1 MHIEN
6 KIGVLLPQSKQFKT
20 IDKDFI
26 RGLKLNLPDMKIFIE
41 SIGIAANHQLII
53 DKIQKL
59 HFQDNV
65 KIIVGLFGHNDMSE
79 IYEYAYN
86 NDIILIASD
95 LGATLPL
102 NQKKYDTV
110 FINSYSIVE
119 SFYLLGKK
127 LKKKSINSIVSSSSY
142 YDCGYGI
149 LSAIEAG
156 CQDNHIDIVGH
167 YITPFIP
174 RENES
179 QIMKESIINYNP
191 DAVIAFHSGLFAE
204 EHANFINQSR
214 SLNEYPYYMSN
225 FSFNESLIDV
235 LDKIFIVGS
244 WIENNDTCLF
254 SKTYKDNYKDNPNI
268 FSMLGYETS
277 LIVSTSF
284 DQLFD
289 KMLANVKNINIDGPR
304 GYIKFDTESNRTIY
318 NHYIYKLNKENRIF
332 KIDSILENNGDF
344 IKTITKTDM
353 TVSSG
358 GWHNAY
364 LCH

>member
-1 MHIEN
+1 MFIEK

-26 RGLKLNLPDMKIFIE
+26 RGLKLKLPDANFFIE

-59 HFQDNV
+59 HFQENI
-65 KIIVGLFGHNDMSE
+65 KIIVGLFGHNNMSE

-95 LGATLPL
+95 LGATLPFK
-102 NQKKYDTV
+102 QRKFDTV
-110 FINSYSIVE
+110 FINSYSITE

-127 LKKKSINSIVSSSSY
+127 LKTKSINSIVSSSSY

-156 CQDNHIDIVGH
+156 CQDNNIDIVGH

-179 QIMKESIINYNP
+179 QIMKESILSCNP
-191 DAVIAFHSGLFAE
+191 NAIIAFHSGLFAE
-204 EHANFINQSR
+204 EHANFINKSS

-225 FSFNESLIDV
+225 FSFNENLIDV
-235 LDKIFIVGS
+235 LDSIFIVGS
-244 WIENNDTCLF
+244 WIENNDACLF
-254 SKTYKDNYKDNPNI
+254 SKIFKDQYNESPNV
-268 FSMLGYETS
+268 FSILGYETS
-277 LIVSTSF
+277 LILSTSF

-289 KMLANVKNINIDGPR
+289 KMLANIKTIHIDGPR
-304 GYIKFDTESNRTIY
+304 GSIKFDSESNRTIY
-318 NHYIYKLNKENRIF
+318 SHYIYKLNKENRTF
-332 KIDSILENNGDF
+332 DIDSILENNGDF

-353 TVSSG
+353 TVNSG